1 MKLKICGIKRKEDV
15 EYINRYSPDYI
26 GFVFAGQKRKI
37 SFETAEELKKL
48 VNPSVTVVG
57 VFVNEPVEHVIDL
70 LQRDI
75 IDMAQ
80 LHGTESDEEVVRIQE
95 ATGKKV
101 IKALKVT
108 REEDIL
114 QYKDSHADY
123 LLYDNGQGTGK
134 CFSWEILLQLEKKGE
149 IPNKPYFVA
158 GGIDAANVEQAMQN
172 YVNAYGLDLSSGV
185 ETEGYKDESK
195 IKTVVETVKGSR

>member
-37 SFETAEELKKL
+37 SFETAEELRKL
-48 VNPSVTVVG
+48 VKPSITVVG

-70 LQRDI
+70 LQRNI

-80 LHGTESDEEVVRIQE
+80 LHGTESDEEIVQIHE
-95 ATGKKV
+95 ATGKTV

-108 REEDIL
+108 KEEDIL
-114 QYKDSHADY
+114 QYTNSHADY

-134 CFSWEILLQLEKKGE
+134 CFSWEILLRLEEQGKLPKQ
-149 IPNKPYFVA
+149 PYFVA
-158 GGIDAANVEQAMQN
+158 GGIDSTNAKQAMQN

-185 ETEGYKDESK
+185 ETDGYKDEDK
-195 IKTVVETVKGSR
+195 IKTVVEIIKGNR